1 MRPQLAFKYCPRC
14 GTPIALTDNAPRL
27 ECAGCG
33 FTFYF
38 NPTVAAAGVLHNP
51 KGEIALLVRARDP
64 KRGHFGLPGGFV
76 DFGESAEAALAR
88 EVWEELGLRVT
99 APRFLLSAPN
109 QYPYKDI
116 TYSVVDFFFSV
127 EVDAFDDAILQAGEV
142 SDLWV
147 GRPSQTELDRMA
159 FPSNR
164 LAVERFLAIQKS
176 VD

>member
-1 MRPQLAFKYCPRC
+1 MRPQLAFKHCPQC
-14 GTPIALTDNAPRL
+14 GAAITLSESSPRL
-27 ECAGCG
+27 ECSGCG

-38 NPTVAAAGVLHNP
+38 NPTVAAAGVLHTL
-51 KGEIALLVRARDP
+51 KGEIALLVRAREP

-88 EVWEELGLRVT
+88 EIWEELGLRIA
-99 APRFLLSAPN
+99 APQFLLSAPN
-109 QYPYKDI
+109 QYHYKEI

-127 EVDAFDDAILQAGEV
+127 QVEAFDDAVLQPGEV

-147 GRPSQTELDRMA
+147 GRPSKAELDRMA

-164 LAVERFLAIQKS
+164 LAVERFLATRS
-176 VD
+176 GVE